1 MTYCTTP
8 VRGLHLGLPL
18 TFEAS
23 VLHGCAIW
31 MGRAFWWLGLISRGL
46 VVGEFCMRG
55 FGIQGLLDSTSVRT
69 A

>member
-1 MTYCTTP
+1 MLAGF
-8 VRGLHLGLPL
+8 RSLGLNGHWG
-18 TFEAS
+18 S
-23 VLHGCAIW
+23 GRWVLVT
-31 MGRAFWWLGLISRGL
+31 RAFNSQGLISRGL